1 MKPVFVEFELRLKF
15 IKFGHSTAQIYI
27 DLLLPLI
34 LHHSS
39 HTTKKYLKIYL
50 VMVQKYFSLFLKK
63 NVTLLS
69 GFLTTTVGFPLQRIK
84 LLFLYSGL
92 SRYCQHIVIVN
103 VNSIT
108 TKYYN
113 NSNWIVNVWTK
124 SVLMIGNIFSR

>member
-1 MKPVFVEFELRLKF
+1 MNNQSEATKF
-15 IKFGHSTAQIYI
+15 SHSTNERIISKVSYVRNKEI

-113 NSNWIVNVWTK
+113 NSNWIVNV
-124 SVLMIGNIFSR
+124 